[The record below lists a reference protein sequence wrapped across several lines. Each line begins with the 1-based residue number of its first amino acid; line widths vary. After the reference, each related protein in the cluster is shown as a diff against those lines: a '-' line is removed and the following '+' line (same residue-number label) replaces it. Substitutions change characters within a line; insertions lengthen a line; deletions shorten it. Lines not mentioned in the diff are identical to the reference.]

1 MDIKMTSSP
10 SMEGRGIRAPWLCYP
25 ASRDGAS
32 SPTTDGRSIRLAADG
47 IKLYDVIVVY
57 SEFIAN
63 SARDKQYRE
72 KSPFSFKFRYRIY
85 NDSYRYFFLR
95 CKKMGIKVAFATS
108 KDIIAPGLFQSF
120 WTYDEEWVRNYGR
133 AYSRV
138 LFDKFTPYT
147 IKQKNKL
154 KLLTSSKAVYTFNN
168 KKMKDIFQNKLNTYK
183 YFKEFAI
190 PTVEIT
196 NHSKREL
203 ILAKTKLDKLLKRH
217 RYRVDFN
224 NSYIVKNKTGAGGFR
239 IYKVDFD
246 KFDFKKIMKRYELD
260 KKDKKILSYIVQPF
274 INCNKG
280 FSFGKYYGLID
291 LRLILLNHKIVQTY
305 IRIAK
310 KGKFACN
317 EHRGGNLV
325 YMPIKIIPKDVL
337 NMTRKIIKKLDA
349 KLNLKHSLYALDFM
363 RSNNG
368 NLYFIEGNTNP
379 GIDWNHRKKINEIKS
394 KELISLIVN
403 ELKLIIQER
412 G

>member
-1 MDIKMTSSP
+1 MINMNSKIK
-10 SMEGRGIRAPWLCYP
+10 A
-25 ASRDGAS
+25 
-32 SPTTDGRSIRLAADG
+32 
-47 IKLYDVIVVY
+47 YDVIVVY
-57 SEFIAN
+57 SESIAN

-72 KSPFSFKFRYRIY
+72 KYPFSSKDRHGDY
-85 NDSYRYFFLR
+85 NDSYRYFLSR
-95 CKKMGIKVAFATS
+95 CKKMGIKAAFATS
-108 KDIIAPGLFQSF
+108 KDIITPGLFQSF
-120 WTYDEEWVRNYGR
+120 WTYDKEWVRNYGK
-133 AYSRV
+133 AYSQV
-138 LFDKFTPYT
+138 LFDKFTPST

-154 KLLTSSKAVYTFNN
+154 KLLTSSKSVYTFNN

-190 PTVEIT
+190 STVEIT
-196 NHSKREL
+196 NPSKRKI

-224 NSYIVKNKTGAGGFR
+224 DNYIIKDKTGAGGFK

-246 KFDFKKIMKRYELD
+246 KFGFKEIMKHYKLD
-260 KKDKKILSYIVQPF
+260 KRDKKILSYILQPF

-280 FSFGKYYGLID
+280 FVFGKYHGLID
-291 LRLILLNHKIVQTY
+291 LRVIVLNNKIIQTY

-310 KGKFACN
+310 KGKFECN
-317 EHRGGNLV
+317 EHQGGNLV

-337 NMTRKIIKKLDA
+337 TMTRKIIKKLDA

-379 GIDWNHRKKINEIKS
+379 GIDWNHRKKINEVKS
-394 KELISLIVN
+394 KELINLIVN

>member
-1 MDIKMTSSP
+1 MVDMDIKV
-10 SMEGRGIRAPWLCYP
+10 
-25 ASRDGAS
+25 
-32 SPTTDGRSIRLAADG
+32 
-47 IKLYDVIVVY
+47 KLYDVIVVY
-57 SEFIAN
+57 SESIAN

-72 KSPFSFKFRYRIY
+72 KSPFSFKGRYGIY
-85 NDSYRYFFLR
+85 NDSYRYFLLR
-95 CKKMGIKVAFATS
+95 CKKMGIKAAFATS

-120 WTYDEEWVRNYGR
+120 WTYDKEWVRNYGK
-133 AYSRV
+133 AYCRV
-138 LFDKFTPYT
+138 LFDKFTPSN

-154 KLLTSSKAVYTFNN
+154 KLLTSSKSVYMFNN
-168 KKMKDIFQNKLNTYK
+168 KKMKDIFQSKLNTYK
-183 YFKEFAI
+183 YFKEFVI

-196 NHSKREL
+196 NPLKRKI
-203 ILAKTKLDKLLKRH
+203 ILAKTKLDKLLKKH
-217 RYRVDFN
+217 RYKVDFN
-224 NSYIVKNKTGAGGFR
+224 DGYIIKDETGAGGFK

-246 KFDFKKIMKRYELD
+246 KIGFKEIMKYYELD

-280 FSFGKYYGLID
+280 FSFGKYSGLID

-310 KGKFACN
+310 KGKFECN
-317 EHRGGNLV
+317 EHQGGNLV

-337 NMTRKIIKKLDA
+337 TMTRKIIKKLDA
-349 KLNLKHSLYALDFM
+349 KLNLKHSLYALDFI

-394 KELISLIVN
+394 KELISFIVN

-412 G
+412 VE